1 MIHICFS
8 LYDKSGS
15 YSKFIGTTML
25 SIFENIAP
33 PPISISKYSYSA
45 RQLFDGR

>member
-25 SIFENIAP
+25 SIFENI
-33 PPISISKYSYSA
+33 IFI
-45 RQLFDGR
+45 FCTTTI